1 MSSSNVLN
9 RAASLSSRRGRHTL
23 LLRQQPHRRRFLSTN
38 MAAAATNDN
47 SPPLIVPVLHSRKA
61 LPRACT
67 DPSELSDMTEHVLSA
82 EVGNL
87 FQFQRNTN
95 VGMMSRLEESKA
107 AWNTA
112 DGTVQ
117 LVEYLMRGH
126 AAKVPGSL
134 WNEWTEQSGAEDPLE
149 SLAVM
154 DALVARMWDEGQFY
168 MTVRQQHWS
177 QVALEDDLLRG
188 SAADE
193 SMAADWRKFARE
205 DTIVD
210 DNGDDAGWK
219 AAEAGKEEGSDD
231 NATSGDMMEDF
242 AMPGPSVD
250 MYDMYLD
257 TIATAA
263 ALIKSQEDATP
274 LLTSKHAFHTFET
287 ILSRHQL
294 DGGDDVNTNRHTL
307 PTQISYNAVMRTA
320 ANLPFDSTDDDL
332 SSAEVYRDWAL
343 LASFSAHDALTQAA
357 GLERNSST
365 YAYLLQVV
373 AKYMPPSIYR
383 GNVARGLW
391 KLAKTN
397 GVYNAQVQDALLLAN
412 ATSNGPKHDEWLD
425 ENIRGKDW
433 RTDAPHR
440 WRRRVQ
446 KYRMVP
452 KQTTY

>member
-9 RAASLSSRRGRHTL
+9 RAASLSSRRGRQT

-38 MAAAATNDN
+38 MATAANDS
-47 SPPLIVPVLHSRKA
+47 SPPPIVPILHSRKA
-61 LPRACT
+61 LPRVCL
-67 DPSELSDMTEHVLSA
+67 DPSELNDMTEHVLSTEA
-82 EVGNL
+82 GNL
-87 FQFQRNTN
+87 FQFQRNTTSS
-95 VGMMSRLEESKA
+95 VMSALEDSKA

-117 LVEYLMRGH
+117 MVEYLMRGH

-134 WNEWTEQSGAEDPLE
+134 WNEWTAAPSGAEDPLK
-149 SLAVM
+149 SLVIM
-154 DALVARMWDEGQFY
+154 DMLLDRIWDEGHFY
-168 MTVRQQHWS
+168 MTVRQKHWS
-177 QVALEDDLLRG
+177 QVALEDDLLHAG
-188 SAADE
+188 SNADE
-193 SMAADWRKFARE
+193 SLAADWRKFARE
-205 DTIVD
+205 DTIVND
-210 DNGDDAGWK
+210 DGNDTGWK
-219 AAEAGKEEGSDD
+219 ATEASVEEDSDD
-231 NATSGDMMEDF
+231 TGTSGDMMEDF

-250 MYDMYLD
+250 MYDTYLD
-257 TIATAA
+257 TIASAA
-263 ALIKSQEDATP
+263 ALVQSPENTPP
-274 LLTSKHAFHTFET
+274 LLTSKNAFATLET

-320 ANLPFDSTDDDL
+320 ANLPFESGDDL
-332 SSAEVYRDWAL
+332 SSAEVYRDWAIM
-343 LASFSAHDALTQAA
+343 ASFSAHDALTHAA

-373 AKYMPPSIYR
+373 AKYMPPSTYR

-397 GVYNAQVQDALLLAN
+397 GVYNAQVQEALLLAN
-412 ATSNGPKHDEWLD
+412 ATSNGPDHDEWLD